1 MTTEAGLFK
10 AKHENQVGGIFCDII
25 ISKSLEV
32 ILHDVRTNDKLH
44 IVGQLQPVSQPDEEI
59 LGLPQPKPTQTIDKR
74 LGE

>member
-10 AKHENQVGGIFCDII
+10 VKHENQVGRILCDIV

-44 IVGQLQPVSQPDEEI
+44 VVGQLQSISQPDQEI
-59 LGLPQPKPTQTIDKR
+59 LGLPQPKPTHNIGKR

>member
-10 AKHENQVGGIFCDII
+10 VNHENQVGRILCDTI

-32 ILHDVRTNDKLH
+32 VLHDVRTNDKLH
-44 IVGQLQPVSQPDEEI
+44 VVGQLQSVSQPDEEI
-59 LGLPQPKPTQTIDKR
+59 LGLPQPKPTHNMDKR